1 MMNLR
6 TPKLK
11 KFVLLRLPSKRVDF
25 IPKKVVSPPKK
36 VDSFPEIV
44 AYPPN
49 KKHPIPLKNLKHS

>member
-11 KFVLLRLPSKRVDF
+11 KCVLLRLPSKRVDY
-25 IPKKVVSPPKK
+25 ITKK